1 MASDW
6 TENRLALL
14 EVLRPQPSPVPLM
27 RLGGNWDGAYLL
39 PDDLK
44 NIVACFSPGV
54 SNTKR
59 FEDELLDRYG
69 IPSHMC
75 DFTSEVSKFRTPLKD
90 GQTFRKLWLDVNGAE
105 NSISLEQWVA
115 EEVGDSPG
123 DLILQIDIEGAE
135 YRNLIAASD
144 ELLSRFRIIV
154 IELHALFQVNH
165 PDRFSRE
172 LGPLLD
178 KLGRQFICIHAH
190 PNNCEGEFRVSDS
203 DLNLPKVHE
212 LTFLRRDR
220 FKSRKKRHEVLIPH
234 PLDIPQNVIRKPPV
248 FLNEAWLDGERSLVS
263 QLRMLKDELAWATQ
277 RLSDQETEIDQA
289 WRSQHRLATTTSP
302 ESPDEAHTLNED
314 SLLHAGNCNL
324 ASGAPF
330 SLSSWHGPAPLEPKV
345 IANEPCFFQ
354 TRLARHQS
362 ITVDLGAPAE
372 LSAMVIVNRSDR
384 WSERAD
390 QLFVAVHDEQKSD
403 KFLGRPIARDA
414 QFLSEPGQRLVID
427 LNGKS
432 GRYVMV
438 YSTALTALHFSD
450 LQIWGK
456 AARE

>member
-154 IELHALFQVNH
+154 IELHALYQVNH
-165 PDRFSRE
+165 PDRFGRE

-345 IANEPCFFQ
+345 IATEPCFFQ

>member
-6 TENRLALL
+6 TDNRLGLL
-14 EVLRPQPSPVPLM
+14 DVLRPQPSPVPLI
-27 RLGGNWDGAYLL
+27 RVGGNWDGAYLL

-90 GQTFRKLWLDVNGAE
+90 GQTFRKLWLDVNGAK

-135 YRNLIAASD
+135 YRNLNAASD

-154 IELHALFQVNH
+154 IELHALHQVNH
-165 PDRFSRE
+165 SDRFGRE

-178 KLGRQFICIHAH
+178 KLGKHFICVHAH
-190 PNNCEGEFRVSDS
+190 PNNCEGEFRVSVS

-220 FKSRKKRHEVLIPH
+220 FKRRKKRFEVLTPH
-234 PLDIPQNVIRKPPV
+234 PLDIPQNIIRKPPV
-248 FLNEAWLDGERSLVS
+248 FLNEAWLDGERPIAS
-263 QLRMLKDELAWATQ
+263 QMRMLKDELAWATR
-277 RLSDQETEIDQA
+277 RLSDQEAEIDQA
-289 WRSQHRLATTTSP
+289 WRSQHRLATASP
-302 ESPDEAHTLNED
+302 ESFDEARDLEEG
-314 SLLHAGNCNL
+314 SLIEAGNSNL

-330 SLSSWHGPAPLEPKV
+330 SLSSWYGPAPSEPKV
-345 IANEPCFFQ
+345 VAAEPCFFQ
-354 TRLARHQS
+354 TGLARHQS
-362 ITVDLGAPAE
+362 IMVDLGEVAE
-372 LSAMVIVNRSDR
+372 LSTLVIVNRSDQ
-384 WSERAD
+384 WPERAD
-390 QLFVAVHDEQKSD
+390 QLFVAVHDEQEPD
-403 KFLGRPIARDA
+403 ELFGQPIARDE

-427 LNGKS
+427 LDGKS
-432 GRYVMV
+432 GRYVTV

-450 LQIWGK
+450 LQVWGR
-456 AARE
+456 AST

>member
-345 IANEPCFFQ
+345 IATEPCFFQ

-414 QFLSEPGQRLVID
+414 QFLSEPGQRLTID

>member
-14 EVLRPQPSPVPLM
+14 DVLRPQPSPVPLM
-27 RLGGNWDGAYLL
+27 RVGGNWDGAYLL

-44 NIVACFSPGV
+44 NIAACFSPGV

-59 FEDELLDRYG
+59 FEDELLDRYS

-90 GQTFRKLWLDVNGAE
+90 GQTFRKLWLDVNGAK

-135 YRNLIAASD
+135 YRNLIATSD

-154 IELHALFQVNH
+154 IEIHALHQVNH
-165 PDRFSRE
+165 LPRFARE

-178 KLGRQFICIHAH
+178 KLGRQFICVHAH

-220 FKSRKKRHEVLIPH
+220 FKRRKKRYDVLTPH

-248 FLNEAWLDGERSLVS
+248 FLNEAWLDGERPIAS
-263 QLRMLKDELAWATQ
+263 QLRMLKDELAWATR
-277 RLSDQETEIDQA
+277 RLSDQEAEIDQA
-289 WRSQHRLATTTSP
+289 WRSQHRLATTARP
-302 ESPDEAHTLNED
+302 ESSDEARDLEEG
-314 SLLHAGNCNL
+314 SLIKAGNCNL
-324 ASGAPF
+324 ANGAPF
-330 SLSSWHGPAPLEPKV
+330 SLSSWHGPAPSEPKV
-345 IANEPCFFQ
+345 VAAEPCFFQ
-354 TRLARHQS
+354 TGLARHQS
-362 ITVDLGAPAE
+362 ITVDLGTPAE
-372 LSAMVIVNRSDR
+372 LSALVIVNRSDQ

-390 QLFVAVHDEQKSD
+390 QLFVAVHDEQD
-403 KFLGRPIARDA
+403 PDELFGRPIARDE

-432 GRYVMV
+432 GRYVTV

-450 LQIWGK
+450 LQIWGR
-456 AARE
+456 AST

>member
-1 MASDW
+1 MDSDW
-6 TENRLALL
+6 TANRLALL
-14 EVLRPQPSPVPLM
+14 DVLRPQPSPVPLM
-27 RLGGNWDGAYLL
+27 RVGGNWDGAYLL

-44 NIVACFSPGV
+44 NIDACFSPGV

-59 FEDELLDRYG
+59 FEDELLDRHG

-90 GQTFRKLWLDVNGAE
+90 GQTFRKLWLDVDGAD

-135 YRNLIAASD
+135 YRNLNAASD
-144 ELLSRFRIIV
+144 DLLSRFRIIV
-154 IELHALFQVNH
+154 IELHALHQVNH
-165 PDRFSRE
+165 SDRFGRE

-178 KLGRQFICIHAH
+178 KLGRQFICVHAH

-220 FKSRKKRHEVLIPH
+220 FKRRKKRFEVLTPH
-234 PLDIPQNVIRKPPV
+234 PLDIPQNVIRRPPV
-248 FLNEAWLDGERSLVS
+248 FLNEAWLDGERPIAS

-277 RLSDQETEIDQA
+277 RLSDQEAEIDQA
-289 WRSQHRLATTTSP
+289 WRSQHRLATTASP
-302 ESPDEAHTLNED
+302 KSSDEGCDLSED
-314 SLLHAGNCNL
+314 SLLKEGNKNL
-324 ASGAPF
+324 ASGTPF
-330 SLSSWHGPAPLEPKV
+330 SLSGWYGPAPSEPKV
-345 IANEPCFFQ
+345 VAAEPCFFQ
-354 TRLARHQS
+354 TRFARHQS
-362 ITVDLGAPAE
+362 ITVDLGEVAE
-372 LSAMVIVNRSDR
+372 LSALVIVNRSDR

-390 QLFVAVHDEQKSD
+390 QLFVAVHEEQEPDE
-403 KFLGRPIARDA
+403 FLGRPIASDE

-427 LNGKS
+427 LNGES
-432 GRYVMV
+432 GRYVTV

-450 LQIWGK
+450 LQVWGR
-456 AARE
+456 ASN

>member
-414 QFLSEPGQRLVID
+414 QFLSQPGQRLVID

>member
-1 MASDW
+1 MDSDW
-6 TENRLALL
+6 TANRLALL
-14 EVLRPQPSPVPLM
+14 DVLRPQPSPVPLM
-27 RLGGNWDGAYLL
+27 RVGGNWDGAYLL

-44 NIVACFSPGV
+44 NIDACFSPGV

-90 GQTFRKLWLDVNGAE
+90 GQTFRKLWLDVNGAA

-154 IELHALFQVNH
+154 IELHALHQVNH
-165 PDRFSRE
+165 SERFSRE

-178 KLGRQFICIHAH
+178 KLGRQFICVHAH
-190 PNNCEGEFRVSDS
+190 PNNCEGDFRVSDS
-203 DLNLPKVHE
+203 DLNLPRVHE
-212 LTFLRRDR
+212 LTFLRGDR
-220 FKSRKKRHEVLIPH
+220 FKRRKKRHAVLIPH

-248 FLNEAWLDGERSLVS
+248 FLNEAWLEEERPIVS

-277 RLSDQETEIDQA
+277 RLSDQEAEIDQA
-289 WRSQHRLATTTSP
+289 WRSQHRLATASL
-302 ESPDEAHTLNED
+302 ESPDEARTLSED
-314 SLLHAGNCNL
+314 CLLKAGNCNL
-324 ASGAPF
+324 GSGAPF

-345 IANEPCFFQ
+345 VAAEPCFFQ
-354 TRLARHQS
+354 TRFARHQS

-372 LSAMVIVNRSDR
+372 LSVLVIVNRSDR

-390 QLFVAVHDEQKSD
+390 QLFVAVHDEQEPNEL
-403 KFLGRPIARDA
+403 LGRPIARDE

-427 LNGKS
+427 LNGES
-432 GRYVMV
+432 GRYVTV

-450 LQIWGK
+450 LQVWG
-456 AARE
+456 RTSN

>member
-165 PDRFSRE
+165 PDRFGRE